1 MKRIGLTGGIGSGKS
16 TVASIFA
23 TLGIPCYD
31 SDQRAKA
38 LMLENENIRNF
49 LLKQFGPEVIQN
61 QQLQT
66 SIISQQVF
74 ENPELLERLNAVVHP
89 EVGNDFERWCEK
101 QQAPYVLKEAA
112 LLYESGSW
120 KGLDEVIVVTAPE
133 ELRIQRVMKRNGFT
147 REEVLARMKNQWP
160 EAEKTKRASYIISN
174 DGEHSLI
181 DQVMEIHHSLLK
193 KA

>member
-66 SIISQQVF
+66 ALISKKVF
-74 ENPELLERLNAVVHP
+74 ENPSLLEQLNAVVHP
-89 EVGNDFERWCEK
+89 EVGNDFETWC
-101 QQAPYVLKEAA
+101 QQQTAPYVLKEAA
-112 LLYESGSW
+112 LLFESGSW
-120 KGLDEVIVVTAPE
+120 KGLDALIVVSAPE
-133 ELRIQRVMKRNGFT
+133 ELRIQRVMQRNGFT
-147 REEVLARMKNQWP
+147 RENVLARMKNQWP
-160 EAEKTKRASYIISN
+160 EAEKTKRADYIITN
-174 DGEHSLI
+174 DEQHSLI
-181 DQVMEIHHSLLK
+181 QQVMEIHHTLLK